1 MRYNIVETI
10 KTRNTMNALTIILLI
25 YVVLDIISNLIII
38 ALMKRKGISLA
49 DLAWRLKWLCKKEEP
64 TEDEDYFYDE
74 DEVDDQG
81 YGY

>member
-1 MRYNIVETI
+1 
-10 KTRNTMNALTIILLI
+10 MNALTIILLI
-25 YVVLDIISNLIII
+25 YVVLDIISNLVII

-64 TEDEDYFYDE
+64 TEGEDYFYDE
-74 DEVDDQG
+74 DEIDDQG

>member
-1 MRYNIVETI
+1 MQYNIVEPI
-10 KTRNTMNALTIILLI
+10 KTRNTMNAFTIILLI

-49 DLAWRLKWLCKKEEP
+49 DLAWRLKWLCTKEEP
-64 TEDEDYFYDE
+64 TEDY

>member
-1 MRYNIVETI
+1 MQYNIVEPI

-25 YVVLDIISNLIII
+25 YVILDIISNLIII

-64 TEDEDYFYDE
+64 TDGEDYFYDE

>member
-1 MRYNIVETI
+1 
-10 KTRNTMNALTIILLI
+10 MNALTIILLI

-64 TEDEDYFYDE
+64 TEGEDYFYDE
-74 DEVDDQG
+74 DEIDDQG

>member
-1 MRYNIVETI
+1 MQYNIVETL

-25 YVVLDIISNLIII
+25 YVILDIISSLTII
-38 ALMKRKGISLA
+38 ALFKRKGMSLS
-49 DLAWRLKWLCKKEEP
+49 DLAWRLKWLCTKEEP
-64 TEDEDYFYDE
+64 TEDEDDFYDE

>member
-1 MRYNIVETI
+1 
-10 KTRNTMNALTIILLI
+10 MNALTIILLI
-25 YVVLDIISNLIII
+25 YVVLDIISNLVII

-64 TEDEDYFYDE
+64 TEGEDYFYDE

>member
-1 MRYNIVETI
+1 MQYNIVEPI